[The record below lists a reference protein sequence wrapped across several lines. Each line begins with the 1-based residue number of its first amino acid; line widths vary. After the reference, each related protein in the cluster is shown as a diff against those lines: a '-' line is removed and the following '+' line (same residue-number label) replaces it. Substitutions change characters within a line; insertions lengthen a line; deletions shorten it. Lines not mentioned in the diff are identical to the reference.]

1 MHQPLRMDH
10 LGWDTFSVDDAVMG
24 RVTTHP

>member
-10 LGWDTFSVDDAVMG
+10 LGWDTFSVDNAVAG
-24 RVTTHP
+24 RANTHP